1 MKLKELQL
9 LFRALHSVKN
19 IKGNMEFI
27 FAIPLN
33 IKKILPHMEAID
45 AVVLSRT
52 PYKEYDDAQKQCIES
67 YAVEVNGSKI
77 QANGSYTIHD
87 DLVQAFQSAMNT
99 VYETYPEA
107 RQAELKF
114 TKDLEQLLEKEV
126 EIDLVK
132 IKKEDV
138 PTGEHGCT
146 PDQVQHL
153 FPIITFE

>member
-9 LFRALHSVKN
+9 LFRALHAVKN

-52 PYKEYDDAQKQCIES
+52 PYKEYDEAQKKCIEK
-67 YAVEVNGSKI
+67 YATEVNGNKI
-77 QANGSYTIHD
+77 QLNGSYTISD
-87 DLVQAFQSAMNT
+87 ELVPVFQSEMNT
-99 VYETYPEA
+99 VYETYAEA
-107 RQAELKF
+107 RQAELQF
-114 TKDLEQLLEKEV
+114 TSDLEQLLEKEV

-132 IKKEDV
+132 IKKEDI